1 MDFLLYVLLF
11 LSGIGAGFV
20 NVLAGGGSMLTL
32 PVLTLLGLDIS
43 VANGTNRVGILLQ
56 NIIATRNFRKGNVL
70 SIKEGL
76 MLALPATLGA
86 IFGTFTVLNI
96 DKTLLEK
103 IIGFIFL
110 FMSVFI
116 LYKPKVWEEGRKSTK
131 KNYLLSFIVFFI
143 IGFYGGFIQA
153 GVGFFLIASLVFI
166 EGNNII
172 KTNALKV
179 FIVLCYTSFSFV
191 IFLLNGKVDILKGLI
206 LALGTMTGAKIG
218 TNAAL
223 KSGAKFV
230 RFIVFIM
237 IIVSAIKYIT

>member
-1 MDFLLYVLLF
+1 MEVLLYILLF
-11 LSGIGAGFV
+11 FSGIGAGFV

-56 NIIATRNFRKGNVL
+56 NLIATKNFKKGNVL
-70 SIKEGL
+70 NLKEGL
-76 MLALPATLGA
+76 KLALPATIGA

-96 DKTLLEK
+96 DKNLLKK
-103 IIGFIFL
+103 IIGIIFL
-110 FMSVFI
+110 AMSFFI
-116 LYKPKVWEEGRKSTK
+116 LYKPKVWEEGKEVN
-131 KNYLLSFIVFFI
+131 KNYLLSFILFLG

-153 GVGFFLIASLVFI
+153 GVGFFLIASLVFV

-179 FIVLCYTSFSFV
+179 FIVLCYTSFSFA
-191 IFLLNGKVDILKGLI
+191 IFLINGKVDLIKGLI

-223 KSGAKFV
+223 KSGARFV

-237 IIVSAIKYIT
+237 IVISAIKYLI

>member
-1 MDFLLYVLLF
+1 MDFLLYLLLF

-20 NVLAGGGSMLTL
+20 NVLAGGGSMITL

-56 NIIATRNFRKGNVL
+56 NVIATRNFRKGNVL
-70 SIKEGL
+70 SLKEGFL
-76 MLALPATLGA
+76 LALPATIGA

-96 DKTLLEK
+96 DKNILEK

-110 FMSVFI
+110 FMSIFI
-116 LYKPKVWEEGRKSTK
+116 LYKPKVWEEGRKVK
-131 KNYLLSFIVFFI
+131 KNYLVSFIIFFL

-191 IFLLNGKVDILKGLI
+191 IFLLNGKVDILKGLV
-206 LALGTMTGAKIG
+206 LALGAMLGAKIG

-237 IIVSAIKYIT
+237 IIISAIKYIA

>member
-1 MDFLLYVLLF
+1 MDFLLYLLLF

-20 NVLAGGGSMLTL
+20 NVLAGGGSMITL

-56 NIIATRNFRKGNVL
+56 NVIATRNFRKGNVL
-70 SIKEGL
+70 SLKEGFL
-76 MLALPATLGA
+76 LALPATIGA

-96 DKTLLEK
+96 DKNILEK

-110 FMSVFI
+110 FMSIFI
-116 LYKPKVWEEGRKSTK
+116 LYEPKVWEEGRKVK
-131 KNYLLSFIVFFI
+131 KNYLVSFIIFFL

-191 IFLLNGKVDILKGLI
+191 IFLLNGKVDILKGLV
-206 LALGTMTGAKIG
+206 LALGAMLGAKIG

-237 IIVSAIKYIT
+237 IIISAIKYIA

>member
-1 MDFLLYVLLF
+1 MDLLLYLLLF

-20 NVLAGGGSMLTL
+20 NVLAGGGSMITL

-56 NIIATRNFRKGNVL
+56 NVIATRNFRKGNVL
-70 SIKEGL
+70 SLKEGFL
-76 MLALPATLGA
+76 LALPATIGA

-96 DKTLLEK
+96 DKNILEK

-110 FMSVFI
+110 FMSIFI
-116 LYKPKVWEEGRKSTK
+116 LYKPKVWEEGRKVK
-131 KNYLLSFIVFFI
+131 KNYLVSFIVFFL

-191 IFLLNGKVDILKGLI
+191 IFLLNGKVDILKGLV
-206 LALGTMTGAKIG
+206 LALGTMLGPKIG
-218 TNAAL
+218 TNTAL

-237 IIVSAIKYIT
+237 IIISGIKYIT